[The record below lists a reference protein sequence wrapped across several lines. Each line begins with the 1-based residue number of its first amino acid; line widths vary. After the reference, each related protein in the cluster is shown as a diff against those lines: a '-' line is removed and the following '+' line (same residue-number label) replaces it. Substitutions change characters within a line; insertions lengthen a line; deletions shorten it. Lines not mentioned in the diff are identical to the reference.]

1 MEKVLSVAK
10 VLYLMYEKK
19 FGITMDEM
27 KMHKLMYFTQRES
40 FIEGGCELFD
50 EDFYGW
56 KYGPVLTSVRHEY
69 MKQKPFDGISE
80 PVSDRTIS
88 LIDSVLE
95 RYGRVSSWN
104 LSMLSHEEISWKLA
118 RTGLDSS
125 ENGERQL
132 SFQAIQLDAMRE
144 SLARSAIKDKES

>member
-1 MEKVLSVAK
+1 MEKALSVAK

-19 FGITMDEM
+19 YGITMDEM

-56 KYGPVLTSVRHEY
+56 KYGPVLTSVRHEN

-104 LSMLSHEEISWKLA
+104 LSMLSHEEIS
-118 RTGLDSS
+118 
-125 ENGERQL
+125 
-132 SFQAIQLDAMRE
+132 
-144 SLARSAIKDKES
+144 

>member
-1 MEKVLSVAK
+1 M
-10 VLYLMYEKK
+10 
-19 FGITMDEM
+19 
-27 KMHKLMYFTQRES
+27 
-40 FIEGGCELFD
+40 
-50 EDFYGW
+50 
-56 KYGPVLTSVRHEY
+56 TSVRHEY

-132 SFQAIQLDAMRE
+132 SLQAIQLDAMRE

>member
-1 MEKVLSVAK
+1 MSSQKNWIQA
-10 VLYLMYEKK
+10 
-19 FGITMDEM
+19 
-27 KMHKLMYFTQRES
+27 ES

-104 LSMLSHEEISWKLA
+104 LSMLSHEEIS
-118 RTGLDSS
+118 
-125 ENGERQL
+125 
-132 SFQAIQLDAMRE
+132 
-144 SLARSAIKDKES
+144 